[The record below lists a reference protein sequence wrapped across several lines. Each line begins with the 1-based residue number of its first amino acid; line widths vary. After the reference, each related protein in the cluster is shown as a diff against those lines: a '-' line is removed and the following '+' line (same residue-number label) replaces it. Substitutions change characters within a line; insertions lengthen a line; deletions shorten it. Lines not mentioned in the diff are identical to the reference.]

1 MLYNIYYKGKWVNGW
16 FFFLFVFLKRGW
28 VTPKH
33 QVFENSLLNIWI
45 QKYQESY
52 TISKITKDA
61 YIKYELPRLGS
72 RSSVCCHSESNRN
85 WKIRSTDMKE
95 RTHCYRAR
103 LACKA
108 HCKAWNEELVPPQQ
122 DGSTFPPN
130 VQLCLFYDA
139 EYNFYKFCRGRLDLL
154 EILLKTSN
162 LNVCCP
168 NWAVSFWVLTDK
180 NAGQHSI
187 HYTKPW
193 NLNRQ
198 SHLMAVAQEVE
209 GQLLIGRLVV
219 QSLAA
224 SLGKILTPKCM

>member
-1 MLYNIYYKGKWVNGW
+1 MSKW
-16 FFFLFVFLKRGW
+16 LCFVFVFYRGW

-52 TISKITKDA
+52 TVSKITKGA
-61 YIKYELPRLGS
+61 YIKYELLRLGS
-72 RSSVCCHSESNRN
+72 RNSVCCHSESNRN

-108 HCKAWNEELVPPQQ
+108 HCKAWNEELVSPQQ
-122 DGSTFPPN
+122 DSSTFPPN

-139 EYNFYKFCRGRLDLL
+139 EYNFHKVCRGRLDLL
-154 EILLKTSN
+154 EIRLLKTSN
-162 LNVCCP
+162 LNACCP
-168 NWAVSFWVLTDK
+168 NWAVSFWVLTEK
-180 NAGQHSI
+180 RRPAQ
-187 HYTKPW
+187 YTLYKTM
-193 NLNRQ
+193 NSDRQ

-209 GQLLIGRLVV
+209 RVNY
-219 QSLAA
+219 
-224 SLGKILTPKCM
+224 